1 MKRIATILLIGIFT
15 LSSALCRAESD
26 AITHNFNEMASA
38 GTLNF
43 PNRPSSYAVGETDL
57 VTYTGS
63 GGGGFG
69 LYGTPPSAV
78 YCITLPNN
86 GVMQMSPAIA
96 DLTRIQLLH
105 TLNAIPDKSKVKV
118 YISTDNSTW
127 TDISATADY
136 TKNNI
141 DAPVPVKGNYYVKLT
156 NTGNTTINFLSVVY
170 VYESC
175 RCLRVVIN

>member
-1 MKRIATILLIGIFT
+1 MLIGIFT

-43 PNRPSSYAVGETDL
+43 PDRPDSYAVGVTDQ

-63 GGGGFG
+63 NGGGFG
-69 LYGTPPSAV
+69 LDATR
-78 YCITLPNN
+78 YCISLPKN

-105 TLNAIPDKSKVKV
+105 TLGAVPEKSKVKV

-127 TDISATADY
+127 TDISATAYY

>member
-1 MKRIATILLIGIFT
+1 MLIGIFT

-26 AITHNFNEMASA
+26 AITHNFNEMVSKSEL
-38 GTLNF
+38 TF

-63 GGGGFG
+63 AGGTFNLDGSSRFII
-69 LYGTPPSAV
+69 S
-78 YCITLPNN
+78 LPNN
-86 GVMQMSPAIA
+86 GVMQTSPAIA
-96 DLTRIQLLH
+96 DLTRVTFYH
-105 TLNAIPDKSKVKV
+105 NKGSAPTGVKV
-118 YISTDNSTW
+118 YISTDNSNW
-127 TDISATADY
+127 TEISSSATY
-136 TKNNI
+136 GSSSI

-170 VYESC
+170 TYESC